1 MSILSR
7 NKKETQVGLS
17 KQEADLLLRVIATCK
32 FDGKDVF
39 LLSSA
44 VQKLSDFIESK

>member
-1 MSILSR
+1 MLARNAKKDQISLS
-7 NKKETQVGLS
+7 E
-17 KQEADLLLRVIATCK
+17 QEADLLLRVISTCK

-44 VQKLSDFIESK
+44 VKKLSDFIESK